1 VEGTPTPQAPAEET
15 PARSY
20 SSSPSSGPFP
30 FAAAFGGD
38 TDEPVVTDAEPPA
51 GGSAADE
58 AASKPGGEPPAAG
71 DAGTPAPSE
80 PSTPA
85 SPPEAPSEQE
95 AEPSRRQSARE
106 RDEAEKADLK
116 RLVDEAIAE
125 RDRARAEADKAT
137 ADKAQLEARST
148 QAIAR
153 REELRG
159 PDAEYERRTRIS
171 NRTNDPYYEG
181 PHLTADEAS
190 ELARWTLTRELEE
203 PFTEAANQ
211 SAATWVDQQIKGQRT
226 QWATEALTVA
236 DEIGLS
242 KDVLANPDNASLG
255 RLLKATA
262 SAVEARVREN
272 EVAPLTDKVSQQDAR
287 IKELETS
294 LVHSQ
299 RTPVIGGRSDSTL
312 PRADGAGWDPTLPWS
327 SNLGRA
333 PAATNGSH

>member
-51 GGSAADE
+51 GGSAAAE
-58 AASKPGGEPPAAG
+58 AASNPGGEAPAPAAAAS
-71 DAGTPAPSE
+71 DTPAPE
-80 PSTPA
+80 PSNEDA
-85 SPPEAPSEQE
+85 APD
-95 AEPSRRQSARE
+95 APDATEPSRRQRARE

-137 ADKAQLEARST
+137 ADKAALEARSA

-211 SAATWVDQQIKGQRT
+211 SAAAWVDQQIRGQRT

-236 DEIGLS
+236 DEIGLA

-333 PAATNGSH
+333 PVATNGSH